1 MLSTLAQAILTL
13 GLTSADNDWMNPFL
27 SPFPILRSLAL
38 AVICGALAACGGPSG
53 SGNPESGSGGPAGVG
68 ASTAPFM
75 PTPDADPFYA
85 QPNPLPDAPPG
96 TILNSRSVQFAPLG
110 IPLPN
115 PAWQLQYMA
124 ADRHGRPQA
133 AIATVIMPLT
143 PALTGNRPLV
153 SLQFA
158 VNSPGLKCAPSHQVT
173 GSMENRNSQL
183 EALEYLPQIL
193 ALGWTLVFPDH
204 LGPTSTAAVGRV
216 AAPIVLNGIRAA
228 ISFEPLGMSAETPI
242 GMMGYSGG
250 ALATTWSA
258 ALQPELAPELNIVG
272 VAAAGLPANLEVT
285 AKAFDGDPVFFPVA
299 FGVVISINRLF
310 PQLLP
315 PGLLN
320 EDGVRLAESVK
331 DGCLGQTTDGS
342 PAPSGQL
349 ADYATVP
356 DVYATPGARE
366 VLPQLALPQPGEV
379 PTTEIYFYHQTLDQ
393 LAPLAEVE
401 KVVEAW
407 CEAGVRIHLFR
418 DVSGEHLVGAGTAVP
433 SQYAFLLSRF
443 ADSPMPVLLPG
454 TQSCN

>member
-1 MLSTLAQAILTL
+1 MQAISRKSANTITCLLALQFLSLMLS
-13 GLTSADNDWMNPFL
+13 
-27 SPFPILRSLAL
+27 
-38 AVICGALAACGGPSG
+38 ACGGGSSG
-53 SGNPESGSGGPAGVG
+53 DDFIEPASNGGAAAPL
-68 ASTAPFM
+68 TAPFM

-85 QPNPLPDAPPG
+85 QPNPMPNVPPG

-124 ADRHGRPQA
+124 TDMHGRPQA
-133 AIATVIMPLT
+133 AIATVVTPLT
-143 PALTGNRPLV
+143 PSITGNKPLV

-158 VNSPGLKCAPSHQVT
+158 INSPGLKCAPSHQVT

-204 LGPTSTAAVGRV
+204 LGPTSSAAVGRV

-228 ISFEPLGMSAETPI
+228 ISFEPLGMSDETPI

-285 AKAFDGDPVFFPVA
+285 AKAFDGDPIFFPVA
-299 FGVVISINRLF
+299 FGVVVSINRLF
-310 PQLLP
+310 PQMLP

-320 EDGVRLAESVK
+320 EDGVRLAEAVK

-342 PAPSGQL
+342 PAPSGQF
-349 ADYATVP
+349 ANYTTVP
-356 DVYATPGARE
+356 DVYATPGVRE

-401 KVVEAW
+401 KVVDVW

-418 DVSGEHLVGAGTAVP
+418 DLSGEHLIGAGTAVP
-433 SQYAFLLSRF
+433 SQYAFLSGRF
-443 ADSPMPVLLPG
+443 AGSPVPVLLPG

>member
-1 MLSTLAQAILTL
+1 MKKSERMQPIRWARHISILILACCMI
-13 GLTSADNDWMNPFL
+13 
-27 SPFPILRSLAL
+27 
-38 AVICGALAACGGPSG
+38 ACGGSSG
-53 SGNPESGSGGPAGVG
+53 SNSDFDGMNNPGGVG
-68 ASTAPFM
+68 ASSAPFM

-85 QPNPLPDAPPG
+85 QPNPMPNVPPG
-96 TILNSRSVQFAPLG
+96 TILNSRAVTFAPLG

-115 PAWQLQYMA
+115 PAWQLQYMS
-124 ADRHGRPQA
+124 ADMRGRPQA
-133 AIATVIMPLT
+133 AIATVVLPTL
-143 PALTGNRPLV
+143 PSLTGNQPLV

-158 VNSPGLKCAPSHQVT
+158 INSPGLKCAPSHQVT
-173 GSMENRNSQL
+173 GSTENRNSQL

-204 LGPTSTAAVGRV
+204 LGPTSTAAVGRI
-216 AAPIVLNGIRAA
+216 AAPIVLDGIRAA
-228 ISFEPLGMSAETPI
+228 VAFEPLGLSAETPI

-258 ALQPELAPELNIVG
+258 ALQPVYAPELNIVG
-272 VAAAGLPANLEVT
+272 VTAAGLPANLEVT
-285 AKAFDGDPVFFPVA
+285 AKAFDGDPIFFPVA
-299 FGVVISINRLF
+299 FGVVISINRVF

-320 EDGVRLAESVK
+320 EEGVRLAESVK

-349 ADYATVP
+349 ADYATVA

-366 VLPQLALPQPGEV
+366 VLPQLTLPQPGEV
-379 PTTEIYFYHQTLDQ
+379 PTAEIYFYHQMLDQ

-401 KVVEAW
+401 KVVETW
-407 CEAGVRIHLFR
+407 CEAGAHIHLFR
-418 DVSGEHLVGAGTAVP
+418 DLSGEHLVGAGTAVP

-443 ADSPMPVLLPG
+443 AGLPSPALLPG
-454 TQSCN
+454 TQTCN